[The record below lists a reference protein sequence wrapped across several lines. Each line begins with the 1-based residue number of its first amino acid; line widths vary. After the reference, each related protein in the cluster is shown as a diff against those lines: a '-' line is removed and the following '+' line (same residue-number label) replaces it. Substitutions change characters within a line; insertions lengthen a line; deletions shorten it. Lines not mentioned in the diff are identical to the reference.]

1 MTWRLNQNLRKTQG
15 NYKFKKH
22 SDGLRGKK
30 KKKQTTTWKD
40 THTHNETFSYILT
53 YFLLKHFL

>member
-30 KKKQTTTWKD
+30 KKKQTTT
-40 THTHNETFSYILT
+40 
-53 YFLLKHFL
+53 